1 MKPMNTEEANKGAI
15 FKFSNFENLEAKGRR
30 AEQ

>member
-1 MKPMNTEEANKGAI
+1 MNIERANKGAI
-15 FKFSNFENLEAKGRR
+15 FKFSNFEHLEAKGRR